1 MRQAKK
7 TLVSVSVMLAAAMAL
22 PFAGV
27 AFAQGEEIVEAEVV
41 ETEDAQEPVEV
52 EPCLDASCDEQAVET
67 EEAPAPAAEERQLQ
81 PRRLPPLLMAR
92 SSPRRAAKARKVAAR
107 RGPAPPLTT
116 RTIVF
121 SPACRREHC
130 HLNQVH
136 C

>member
-52 EPCLDASCDEQAVET
+52 EPCLDASCDEQAVEA
-67 EEAPAPAAEERQLQ
+67 EEAPAPAAEEA
-81 PRRLPPLLMAR
+81 P
-92 SSPRRAAKARKVAAR
+92 VAAEASA
-107 RGPAPPLTT
+107 PAADGAVLSTPGGEGSEGGGSTRPGTT
-116 RTIVF
+116 
-121 SPACRREHC
+121 PDD
-130 HLNQVH
+130 
-136 C
+136 